1 MQLMAETGLCSGKHV
16 INAGSNLY
24 RPRVLGKASVTCLE
38 PYNSDLVQ
46 TCASC
51 LFAMAVPCMLLIEH
65 GSPDGDALTS
75 WLTAM

>member
-1 MQLMAETGLCSGKHV
+1 MQLMAEIGLCSGKHV

-24 RPRVLGKASVTCLE
+24 RPRVLGKASVNCLE

-46 TCASC
+46 TYASC

-65 GSPDGDALTS
+65 GFPDGDALTS